1 MSNSSLV
8 DYIKISPNRTS
19 PRKSKIDTITIHCT
33 AGQCS
38 VEALGEMFAKE
49 SRKASSNYGIGSDGR
64 IGMYVEEKDACWCS
78 SNSANDN
85 RAICIECS
93 SDSTHPYA
101 INQKVYDSLI
111 NLLVDI
117 CQRNGIPELR
127 WRADKNLIGRVDQ
140 QNMTVHR
147 WFANKACPGDYLYNM
162 HYQIAA
168 DVNKRLKKS
177 MTIEE
182 AKAIVK
188 EHFGF
193 ADSTIAYLADYYR
206 FGNELI
212 TRLATAISTPSKTS
226 QPNIIITD
234 TIIDALAKDVIAGH
248 YGNGQVRKDRL
259 GDLYSRVQARVNQIL
274 K

>member
-38 VEALGEMFAKE
+38 VETLGNIFFSKE
-49 SRKASSNYGIGSDGR
+49 RRASSNYGIGSDGR

-85 RAICIECS
+85 RAVVIECA
-93 SDSTHPYA
+93 SDKTHPYA

-117 CQRNGIPELR
+117 CQRNDIKELK
-127 WRADKNLIGRVDQ
+127 WKGDKSLIGQVDK

-147 WFANKACPGDYLYNM
+147 WFANKACPGDYLYNL
-162 HYQIAA
+162 HYQIAD
-168 DVNKRLKKS
+168 DVNKRLNKPL
-177 MTIEE
+177 TIEE

-188 EHFGF
+188 EHFNF

-212 TRLATAISTPSKTS
+212 TRLATAISTPCKTS
-226 QPNIIITD
+226 RPNIIITD
-234 TIIDALAKDVIAGH
+234 TIIDAIAKDVIDGH
-248 YGNGQVRKDRL
+248 YGNGQDRKDRL
-259 GDLYSRVQARVNQIL
+259 GDLYNKVQTRVNQIL